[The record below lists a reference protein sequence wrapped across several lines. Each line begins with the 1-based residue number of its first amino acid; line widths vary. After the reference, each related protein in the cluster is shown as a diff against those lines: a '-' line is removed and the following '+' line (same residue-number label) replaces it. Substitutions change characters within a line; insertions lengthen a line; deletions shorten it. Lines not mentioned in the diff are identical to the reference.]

1 METIKK
7 NNVNLIIKIKKK
19 LYEGHGNTPTHLAI
33 ENLFFKIP
41 NTQFCSVVGPSG
53 CGKTTMLN
61 IAAGLDKTLNGSVY
75 FDDGSFPEEG
85 RISYMFQ
92 TPRLLPWASVRENVT
107 IVLNNKAEG
116 IEKAEELLIQ
126 MGLEKFLDSYPSK
139 LSGGM
144 QRRVAL
150 ARAFATKPRLLL
162 LDEPFV
168 SLDAPVGN
176 NLRSMLLQLWDKEP
190 TTILFVTHDLR
201 EAIFLSDRIIFL
213 SNAPAKIILDIK
225 VDIARPRN
233 IENEDI
239 EYFRKNLLEKNKSL
253 LTGIIGN

>member
-1 METIKK
+1 
-7 NNVNLIIKIKKK
+7 
-19 LYEGHGNTPTHLAI
+19 
-33 ENLFFKIP
+33 
-41 NTQFCSVVGPSG
+41 
-53 CGKTTMLN
+53 
-61 IAAGLDKTLNGSVY
+61 
-75 FDDGSFPEEG
+75 
-85 RISYMFQ
+85 
-92 TPRLLPWASVRENVT
+92 
-107 IVLNNKAEG
+107 
-116 IEKAEELLIQ
+116 
-126 MGLEKFLDSYPSK
+126 
-139 LSGGM
+139 M

-225 VDIARPRN
+225 VDIARPRD
-233 IENEDI
+233 IEDEDI
-239 EYFRKNLLEKNKSL
+239 EDFRKHLLERNKSL